1 MNHAEVSGLLS
12 VGMHETDVGEETY
25 AVEYPKMDQDTS
37 HETTKFD
44 VVMATSAMYTDNINT
59 NACLDEYHMSG
70 IQPMEEIRFGNAQP
84 FELQS
89 KGMVADSEEESMPSS
104 PDTSST
110 GYMEQNLQHMYDAM
124 VDKERPVVLSPA
136 FITCDKTLH
145 LEPHFTFSWDGIK
158 IEYMDLDSFED
169 EKMIA
174 LQWEISNI
182 ISISCKWAQNVS
194 NSLYF
199 IITIP
204 LVSYFSQFNMYDAG
218 NQVGSAL
225 ITLLAGP
232 KAETGN
238 AGPVRVQFCLDDSQ
252 WPRRQ
257 QKIWELGPRYQ
268 EIWKEIPSDDFTSED
283 WSIEP
288 SLFFPRQYFSSTDDF
303 EDIIYPH
310 GDPDAVSISKRD
322 VELLLPETFV
332 NDTIIDFYIKYLT
345 TRIEST
351 EKRRFHFFNS
361 FFFRKLADLDK
372 DQGRAPEGRAAFL
385 RVRKWTRKINVF
397 EKDFLFI
404 PVNFNLHW
412 SLIVICYPGEVA
424 TFKDAD
430 TKLSGKV
437 PCILHMD
444 SLKGSH
450 TGLKDIIQS
459 YLWEEWKE
467 RHPESASDNL
477 DKFLNLRF
485 VSLELPQQ
493 DNSFDCGLF
502 LLHYVEL
509 FLMDAPRNFNPL
521 KIDVFS
527 GFVSSGI
534 LICFLCC
541 LVAACCFF
549 AILR

>member
-1 MNHAEVSGLLS
+1 MEPLVRAVLEPWRGYGSAGSQALRAAPADWASSGAIRHVFAQPFAGDEHPPGLPGSAGKEALLPSGELSFRSGEMDDLAIKRCENIGHAAGVVATMFKLIELKFRRGSEALSCYFHEVLCAIGELHGAIIRLPSNEARKLQMNHAEVSGLLS
-12 VGMHETDVGEETY
+12 VGMHETDGGEESY

-44 VVMATSAMYTDNINT
+44 VVTATSALYTDNINT
-59 NACLDEYHMSG
+59 NACLDEYRMSG

-110 GYMEQNLQHMYDAM
+110 GYMEQNLQDMYDAM
-124 VDKERPVVLSPA
+124 ADKERPVVLSPA
-136 FITCDKTLH
+136 FITCGKTLH
-145 LEPHFTFSWDGIK
+145 LEPHLTFSWDGIK
-158 IEYMDLDSFED
+158 IECLDLDSFED

-174 LQWEISNI
+174 LEWEISNI
-182 ISISCKWAQNVS
+182 ISISCKWAQNV
-194 NSLYF
+194 
-199 IITIP
+199 
-204 LVSYFSQFNMYDAG
+204 
-218 NQVGSAL
+218 GSAF

-238 AGPVRVQFCLDDSQ
+238 AGPVRVQFSLDESQ

-268 EIWKEIPSDDFTSED
+268 EIWKEIPSDDFTSVD

-303 EDIIYPH
+303 EDIIYPQ
-310 GDPDAVSISKRD
+310 GDPDAVSISKKD

-351 EKRRFHFFNS
+351 EKSRFHFFNS

-404 PVNFNLHW
+404 PVNF
-412 SLIVICYPGEVA
+412 
-424 TFKDAD
+424 K
-430 TKLSGKV
+430 
-437 PCILHMD
+437 
-444 SLKGSH
+444 
-450 TGLKDIIQS
+450 
-459 YLWEEWKE
+459 
-467 RHPESASDNL
+467 
-477 DKFLNLRF
+477 
-485 VSLELPQQ
+485 
-493 DNSFDCGLF
+493 
-502 LLHYVEL
+502 
-509 FLMDAPRNFNPL
+509 
-521 KIDVFS
+521 
-527 GFVSSGI
+527 
-534 LICFLCC
+534 
-541 LVAACCFF
+541 
-549 AILR
+549 